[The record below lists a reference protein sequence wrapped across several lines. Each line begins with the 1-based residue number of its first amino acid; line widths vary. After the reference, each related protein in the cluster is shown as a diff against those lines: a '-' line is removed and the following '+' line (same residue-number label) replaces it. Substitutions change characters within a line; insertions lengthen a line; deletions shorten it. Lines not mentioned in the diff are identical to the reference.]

1 MSAKRSPVW
10 AEYKASQLP
19 GGAYWAGNWNV
30 KQTFS
35 PVVVQSQSTKS
46 LNLLERFLAEF
57 ILSMAEGSEMTVRY
71 FVVIPSASEES
82 FPTLGFKKNQLNH
95 YQY

>member
-1 MSAKRSPVW
+1 
-10 AEYKASQLP
+10 
-19 GGAYWAGNWNV
+19 
-30 KQTFS
+30 
-35 PVVVQSQSTKS
+35 VVQSQSTKS

-82 FPTLGFKKNQLNH
+82 FPTL
-95 YQY
+95 

>member
-57 ILSMAEGSEMTVRY
+57 ILSVAEGSDDDSSIFRCHSQRIRGIFLHAT
-71 FVVIPSASEES
+71 I
-82 FPTLGFKKNQLNH
+82 KKNQLNH
-95 YQY
+95 YQS